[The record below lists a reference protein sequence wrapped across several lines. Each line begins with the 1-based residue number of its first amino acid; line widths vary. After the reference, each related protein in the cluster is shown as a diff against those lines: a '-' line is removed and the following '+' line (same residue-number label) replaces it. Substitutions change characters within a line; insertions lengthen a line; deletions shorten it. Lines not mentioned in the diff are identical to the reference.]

1 MPAKQLHN
9 YTVILKQ
16 RFWVK
21 SALLEL
27 SKMMVHNA
35 AYVSTSWFSLHQG
48 MWN

>member
-1 MPAKQLHN
+1 MPAKQLYN

-21 SALLEL
+21 STLIEL

-35 AYVSTSWFSLHQG
+35 AYVSTSYSGLHQG